1 MDSEIVEHYVII
13 EAITYIEHT
22 TNTVVEDLNYNLRQQ
37 EEEHIFS
44 LSYKKIK
51 KIKESEENKT
61 TFAKCWLL
69 AARYVHSFS
78 KHIMF

>member
-13 EAITYIEHT
+13 EAIMYIEHT

-44 LSYKKIK
+44 LS
-51 KIKESEENKT
+51 
-61 TFAKCWLL
+61 
-69 AARYVHSFS
+69 
-78 KHIMF
+78 